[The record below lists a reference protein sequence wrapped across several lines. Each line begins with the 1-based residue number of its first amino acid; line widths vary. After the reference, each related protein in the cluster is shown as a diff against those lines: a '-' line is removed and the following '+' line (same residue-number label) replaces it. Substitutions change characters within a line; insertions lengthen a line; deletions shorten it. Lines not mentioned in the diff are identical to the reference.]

1 MGIDTTAAGKLIAEQ
16 MDAIEKDYEGRDGFE
31 IGAVVTI
38 VEVHGPD
45 GAEFRTRYNTGGN
58 PFLAMGVMEAAK
70 QQMLLGMM
78 NASPPQ

>member
-16 MDAIEKDYEGRDGFE
+16 MEAIEQDYEDRDGFQL
-31 IGAVVTI
+31 GAVVTI
-38 VEVHGPD
+38 IEVQGPE

-58 PFLAMGVMEAAK
+58 PFLAIGVIEAAK

-78 NASPPQ
+78 GGPS